1 MLTRDPILVID
12 ETPLIA
18 VGVQEVLRSLQPEIR
33 VEYAGNIFTALSSK
47 LFSGQTFSLIVLGS
61 VDGHSPCST
70 LRNIEELKAQFPGAR
85 IMLYTDQYN
94 PEMIGKVEERLLD
107 AYVHKHED
115 VGEVSNALIRIF
127 SGETYLSPMLDMLY
141 HTWRFNR

>member
-1 MLTRDPILVID
+1 
-12 ETPLIA
+12 
-18 VGVQEVLRSLQPEIR
+18 
-33 VEYAGNIFTALSSK
+33 
-47 LFSGQTFSLIVLGS
+47 
-61 VDGHSPCST
+61 
-70 LRNIEELKAQFPGAR
+70 
-85 IMLYTDQYN
+85 
-94 PEMIGKVEERLLD
+94 LD

>member
-1 MLTRDPILVID
+1 
-12 ETPLIA
+12 
-18 VGVQEVLRSLQPEIR
+18 
-33 VEYAGNIFTALSSK
+33 
-47 LFSGQTFSLIVLGS
+47 
-61 VDGHSPCST
+61 
-70 LRNIEELKAQFPGAR
+70 
-85 IMLYTDQYN
+85 MLYTDQYN